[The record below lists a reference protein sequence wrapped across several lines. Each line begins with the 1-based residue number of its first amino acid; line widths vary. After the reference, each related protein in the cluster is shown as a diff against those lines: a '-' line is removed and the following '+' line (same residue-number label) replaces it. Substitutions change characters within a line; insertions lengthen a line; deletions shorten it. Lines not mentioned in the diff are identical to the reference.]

1 MLKWYISKP
10 HIIFSVLIAFVVL
23 GVVGF
28 YVIPRDLFPPSDR
41 PQVAVVVQEPG
52 STAKYV
58 ADHTASV
65 IERELYTISGIRRV
79 YSTSNDGF
87 CTVTAEFHYSKS
99 IIEAKTDVANSLSK
113 IQNLLPSNIMPPQI
127 YEITSYTPPVMV
139 LSISPKKNS
148 HLSVADVGY
157 IAQNQIKDEILR
169 TNAVANVDVFGGFE
183 KEVQIQI
190 DNNKL
195 SSYNLSPQDVISAV
209 QKSNNDMPLGLLMNK
224 NMQNTFILK
233 TEAKSLDELK
243 NIHITK
249 DVKLSDVAN
258 IKFGIKPPN
267 ALYQG
272 NGHQAIALGIQ
283 RPYGGAVLSTISG
296 VEKILPKLRAQFPQ
310 LNIEVADS
318 QKELVTLSNENMLA
332 ALRDAIIFTSLV
344 IFLFLADLRMTIISA
359 LSIPFVYLATIALM
373 WIFGIGFNI
382 VTLTAIILAL
392 GMLVDDAIV
401 ILENIER
408 HFFELKKPPMQAA
421 IDGTKEVMLVVL
433 GGTIATSAA
442 IFPMMFV
449 GGYPEKIFRPL
460 ASTLLIAILVSYF
473 VSVTLIP
480 ILSIRFLKGKEKEV
494 KSKWESKINQYMV
507 SWLNPLKNIYIE
519 WIKDLIHKKKIRL
532 PVNIA
537 LIVLLIISIRII
549 PFTGRDLMPPM
560 DTGIAKANIT
570 FNSDTSIWQVNNELK
585 KIEQYIYSLGHVKS
599 ISTAIGTQPGVFTVS
614 AGTPQMANITVNFVN
629 RFDRKESLWQLE
641 DKIRS
646 YIHTLPNVKYVDVFD
661 YGATALSS
669 IKANLDTTLYSDNI
683 QSLNK
688 AGNGILNI
696 LNNTKGVKSAS
707 KSWDMD
713 KIEYEFKIDKEKTA
727 FYDTTPYDVAMQ
739 VSAGLQGQVAS
750 IFTVSNETGFLIRV
764 ILPSQQRNYIEQFK
778 SYLIKTPKGFVPLE
792 ALGNFSQKAEPT
804 VITREALDYTQDI
817 YGYRSTHAVSHI
829 MDNFN
834 KEFQS
839 YLHTHKNFILPNVKS
854 EQTGDIQTMS
864 DSMSK
869 MAKAILIGLVLL
881 YLVLVAVFRSWT
893 DPLAIMVAIPL
904 SIIGGSWSLLISD
917 KHMCL
922 PAIMGFVL
930 LAGIIVKNSILIIEF
945 IKTYREKGYTKEE
958 AILESVNIRTRPIM
972 MTAFG
977 TAVGMIPIALQW
989 AIGLERL
996 SPLATVAIGGLIV
1009 GTFLSLVYVPFFY
1022 YIITKD

>member
-1 MLKWYISKP
+1 VV
-10 HIIFSVLIAFVVL
+10 HFSIA
-23 GVVGF
+23 
-28 YVIPRDLFPPSDR
+28 
-41 PQVAVVVQEPG
+41 
-52 STAKYV
+52 
-58 ADHTASV
+58 
-65 IERELYTISGIRRV
+65 
-79 YSTSNDGF
+79 
-87 CTVTAEFHYSKS
+87 
-99 IIEAKTDVANSLSK
+99 
-113 IQNLLPSNIMPPQI
+113 
-127 YEITSYTPPVMV
+127 
-139 LSISPKKNS
+139 
-148 HLSVADVGY
+148 
-157 IAQNQIKDEILR
+157 
-169 TNAVANVDVFGGFE
+169 
-183 KEVQIQI
+183 
-190 DNNKL
+190 
-195 SSYNLSPQDVISAV
+195 
-209 QKSNNDMPLGLLMNK
+209 
-224 NMQNTFILK
+224 
-233 TEAKSLDELK
+233 
-243 NIHITK
+243 
-249 DVKLSDVAN
+249 
-258 IKFGIKPPN
+258 
-267 ALYQG
+267 
-272 NGHQAIALGIQ
+272 
-283 RPYGGAVLSTISG
+283 
-296 VEKILPKLRAQFPQ
+296 
-310 LNIEVADS
+310 
-318 QKELVTLSNENMLA
+318 
-332 ALRDAIIFTSLV
+332 
-344 IFLFLADLRMTIISA
+344 
-359 LSIPFVYLATIALM
+359 
-373 WIFGIGFNI
+373 
-382 VTLTAIILAL
+382 
-392 GMLVDDAIV
+392 DDI
-401 ILENIER
+401 
-408 HFFELKKPPMQAA
+408 
-421 IDGTKEVMLVVL
+421 
-433 GGTIATSAA
+433 
-442 IFPMMFV
+442 
-449 GGYPEKIFRPL
+449 
-460 ASTLLIAILVSYF
+460 
-473 VSVTLIP
+473 
-480 ILSIRFLKGKEKEV
+480 
-494 KSKWESKINQYMV
+494 
-507 SWLNPLKNIYIE
+507 
-519 WIKDLIHKKKIRL
+519 
-532 PVNIA
+532 
-537 LIVLLIISIRII
+537 LLIISIRII

-585 KIEQYIYSLGHVKS
+585 NIEQYIYSLGHVKS

-683 QSLNK
+683 ESLNK

-750 IFTVSNETGFLIRV
+750 IFTVPNETGFLIRV

-854 EQTGDIQTMS
+854 EQTGDIQTMA